1 MEFIKVVE
9 TRTSVRNF
17 TDEPVAESD
26 LHEIIRLS
34 SCAPCVGGSEFWKY
48 IILTDRELLKK
59 ISDIVRDK
67 YREFI
72 PENDERITENVRYA
86 VEKFASV
93 IAAAPTVV
101 VVVAE
106 PYEALIDKVLAKAGL
121 NHEDMNRMRNN
132 PDILSIGGVVQTM
145 LLAAVEFGYTGCW
158 LSGPMIAR
166 EEVAKLL
173 NITEPYSLAS
183 FVALGKPASNPL
195 PRIKKPIDELIL
207 KL

>member
-17 TDEPVAESD
+17 TDEPVAIGD
-26 LHEIIRLS
+26 LHEIIRLA
-34 SCAPCVGGSEFWKY
+34 SCAPCVGGEEFWKF
-48 IILTDRELLKK
+48 IIITDREVLKQ
-59 ISDIVRDK
+59 ISEIVRNK

-93 IAAAPTVV
+93 ISAAPTVV
-101 VVVAE
+101 AVVEE

-121 NHEDMNRMRNN
+121 NHDDMNRLRNF
-132 PDILSIGGVVQTM
+132 PDILSVGGVVQTM
-145 LLAAVEFGYTGCW
+145 LLAAVEYGYSGCW

-166 EEVAKLL
+166 DEVAQLLKLP
-173 NITEPYSLAS
+173 EPYKLAS
-183 FVALGKPASNPL
+183 FVALGKPATDPV
-195 PRIKKPIDELIL
+195 PRIKKSMDELL
-207 KL
+207 LQL